1 MPEKDMHLLT
11 GGNIIIII
19 AIVIIVILAVCYGL
33 MRAESSRSI
42 MLNVTLI
49 IIILTV
55 LIMYMK

>member
-1 MPEKDMHLLT
+1 MHLLT

-42 MLNVTLI
+42 MLNVTLS